1 MTTVYIKGH
10 ALPYESDIDYFTL
23 FNRLGS
29 GGAER
34 IEIELCTFKEID
46 SQGRRKYHVFTIDV
60 PTKDVQIRRE
70 IGTKYINQEY

>member
-29 GGAER
+29 GGAESPGD
-34 IEIELCTFKEID
+34 L
-46 SQGRRKYHVFTIDV
+46 SLGLQA
-60 PTKDVQIRRE
+60 
-70 IGTKYINQEY
+70 